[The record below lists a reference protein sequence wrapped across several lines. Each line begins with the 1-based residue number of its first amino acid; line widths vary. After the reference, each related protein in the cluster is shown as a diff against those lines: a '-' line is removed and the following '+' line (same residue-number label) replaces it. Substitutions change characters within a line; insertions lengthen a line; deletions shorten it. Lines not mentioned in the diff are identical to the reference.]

1 MNALPRRAATP
12 VRYLMLSALSFAL
25 TLGIT
30 AGLREWFG
38 VSAEISFLVARL
50 VVFLTNFAGMR
61 WWVFRG
67 TQRPVVFQFMGFGL
81 ASLSFRGLEYC
92 GYLLLYRVA
101 GIPYLAAAIATLG
114 ISFAVKYVF
123 YGSWL
128 FSRRSV

>member
-1 MNALPRRAATP
+1 MNALQRRAATP

-30 AGLREWFG
+30 AGLHEWFG
-38 VSAEISFLVARL
+38 VSPEISFAVALL

-67 TQRPVVFQFMGFGL
+67 TQRPVVSQFMGFSL
-81 ASLSFRGLEYC
+81 SSLSFRGLEYC
-92 GYLLLYRVA
+92 GYLLLYRLA
-101 GIPYLAAAIATLG
+101 GIPYLAAAVATIG
-114 ISFAVKYVF
+114 ISFAVKYVV
-123 YGSWL
+123 YDSWL

>member
-1 MNALPRRAATP
+1 MNAPPRRGGTP
-12 VRYLMLSALSFAL
+12 ARYLLLSALSFAL

-38 VSAEISFLVARL
+38 VPPEISFAVALVT
-50 VVFLTNFAGMR
+50 VFLTNFAGMR

-67 TQRPVVFQFMGFGL
+67 TQRPVVYQFMGFGL
-81 ASLSFRGLEYC
+81 SSLAFRGLEYC

-101 GIPYLAAAIATLG
+101 GIPYLAAAVATIG
-114 ISFAVKYVF
+114 ISFVVKYAV
-123 YGSWL
+123 YDSWL